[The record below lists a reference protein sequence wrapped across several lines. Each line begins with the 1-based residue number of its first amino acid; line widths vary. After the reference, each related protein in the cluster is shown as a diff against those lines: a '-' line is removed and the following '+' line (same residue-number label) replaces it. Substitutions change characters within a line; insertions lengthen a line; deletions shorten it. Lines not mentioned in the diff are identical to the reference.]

1 MLQSMGL
8 QGVGQDLVTEP
19 QLKPLVDF
27 KVRVWNSINSQW
39 REIVNR
45 SKRERKQAREAIISQ
60 GTMDWG
66 RSACT
71 PLCGPMIDP

>member
-8 QGVGQDLVTEP
+8 QRVGHDLVTE

-27 KVRVWNSINSQW
+27 KVRVWNSINTQW

-45 SKRERKQAREAIISQ
+45 SKRERKQARGVMISQ
-60 GTMDWG
+60 GTMDRG

-71 PLCGPMIDP
+71 PLWGPMIDP